1 LLKLYVNNFD
11 ISQLIKLY
19 TTLKIPLARCSL
31 LKATAAVDFTLYAVS
46 NFEVLLHNFEKQC
59 KYTYTQ
65 ICKYNLYYTNCRI

>member
-19 TTLKIPLARCSL
+19 TTLKIPLTQCSL

-46 NFEVLLHNFEKQC
+46 NFEVLLHNFEK
-59 KYTYTQ
+59 
-65 ICKYNLYYTNCRI
+65 